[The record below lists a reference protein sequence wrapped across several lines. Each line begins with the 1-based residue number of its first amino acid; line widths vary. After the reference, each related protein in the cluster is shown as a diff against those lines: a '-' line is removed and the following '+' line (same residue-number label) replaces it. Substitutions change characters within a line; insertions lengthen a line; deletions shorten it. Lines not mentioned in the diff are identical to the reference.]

1 MAQGGTY
8 AWASGSPTAR
18 YGGSLLSG
26 RSDPVAE
33 ASALTSSATP
43 PAGSAH
49 KATSHESPLFWVA
62 VLVVIATGLGGAS
75 TTVRLGKSKAGVQLG
90 KP

>member
-1 MAQGGTY
+1 MSQGGTY
-8 AWASGSPTAR
+8 AWASGSPASR
-18 YGGSLLSG
+18 YGGSLLSS

-43 PAGSAH
+43 PAGSSH
-49 KATSHESPLFWVA
+49 KAWHHDSPLFWVA
-62 VLVVIATGLGGAS
+62 ALIVIATGLGGAS
-75 TTVRLGKSKAGVQLG
+75 TTVRLGKSKAGVSLG